1 MREDICLTFIK
12 KWIGK
17 FFNFIETFTDSL
29 KEDEVT
35 GLICEHILAKYYNLL
50 TNYYQEKNIY

>member
-1 MREDICLTFIK
+1 MTENFCLTFIK
-12 KWIGK
+12 KKGK
-17 FFNFIETFTDSL
+17 FFIFIEAFTNSL